1 MFVDLSDTALK
12 NLLVNSL
19 WIIVDPWTNQEELLP
34 AFVPDHLVPG
44 ELNAWNKTV
53 GDKITSYLPS
63 MHHVIV
69 YTDDKNTA
77 PEELQ
82 NLDFVLHRPK
92 NYAYDSIVKYMKQ
105 HNLRSIIYCGFHE
118 QECIIQRYCG
128 YRNMQVHYECYI
140 CEDLV
145 CPYPYSDWQ
154 MVVEKQ
160 RSSEQYKYI
169 RLPKPAKYTKQ
180 TKE

>member
-1 MFVDLSDTALK
+1 MFVDLPDTALK
-12 NLLVNSL
+12 NVLANSL
-19 WIIVDPWTNQEELLP
+19 WIIVDPWKNQEELY
-34 AFVPDHLVPG
+34 AKFVPVHLNPG

-53 GDKITSYLPS
+53 SDKIISYLPS
-63 MHHVIV
+63 MQHVIV

-82 NLDFVLHRPK
+82 HLDFVLHLPK
-92 NYAYDSIVKYMKQ
+92 NYAYNSIVEFMKQ
-105 HNLRSIIYCGFHE
+105 KNLRSIIYCGFHE

-128 YRNMQVHYECYI
+128 YTNMQVHYECYI

-145 CPYPYSDWQ
+145 CPYPYNDWQ

-160 RSSEQYKYI
+160 RASELYKYI
-169 RLPKPAKYTKQ
+169 RLP
-180 TKE
+180 ELR

>member
-1 MFVDLSDTALK
+1 MFVDLNDMALK
-12 NLLVNSL
+12 LLLDNSL
-19 WIIVDPWTNQEELLP
+19 WIIVDPWKNQEKRHP
-34 AFVPDHLVPG
+34 RFVPVHFVPG

-53 GDKITSYLPS
+53 GDKIISYLPS
-63 MHHVIV
+63 MQHVIV

-82 NLDFVLHRPK
+82 HLDFVLHLPTD
-92 NYAYDSIVKYMKQ
+92 YAGSSIDYYMKQ
-105 HNLRSIIYCGFHE
+105 NNLRSIIYCGFHE

-145 CPYPYSDWQ
+145 CPYPYNDWQ

-160 RSSEQYKYI
+160 RASELYKYI
-169 RLPKPAKYTKQ
+169 RLP
-180 TKE
+180 ELR